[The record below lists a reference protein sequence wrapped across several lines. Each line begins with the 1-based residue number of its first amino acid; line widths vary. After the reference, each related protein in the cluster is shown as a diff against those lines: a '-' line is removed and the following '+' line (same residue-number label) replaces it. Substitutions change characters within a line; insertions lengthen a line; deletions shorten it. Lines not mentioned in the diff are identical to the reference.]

1 MWHFLAPPPLPSPRP
16 DGLARRVRRSPEPA
30 GGPGQVER
38 WGGLHPKGG
47 AGLQGRDLGNMGNV
61 PLLKRVELKVPRWW
75 AMHFGAGEDS

>member
-1 MWHFLAPPPLPSPRP
+1 M
-16 DGLARRVRRSPEPA
+16 
-30 GGPGQVER
+30 ER